1 MAIKFGSEEW
11 LKAFTQEIS
20 QSQAYKE
27 AAKKWDG
34 DLYFIIEPEASLK
47 DKIVVYVDLWHGE
60 CRSSALVADESE
72 KTPAY
77 RIWGLFSVW
86 RQILEKK
93 LDPVQAMM
101 TGRLKVKGDMA
112 QIMRMPRAAVEL
124 VNCVTKFETEFPD

>member
-1 MAIKFGSEEW
+1 MAVKFGSEEW
-11 LKAFTQEIS
+11 LKAFIQEIS
-20 QSQAYKE
+20 RSQAYKE
-27 AAKKWDG
+27 VANKWEG

-47 DKIVVYVDLWHGE
+47 DKIIVYVDLWHGE
-60 CRSSALVADESE
+60 CRSSALVTDEGE

-77 RIWGLFSVW
+77 RIWGPFSIW

-124 VNCVTKFETEFPD
+124 VNCVTNFETEFPD